1 MAFNAMRLECL
12 GRECGERREG
22 AWSTPTLRGQVEEED
37 LSKGCRVGEVAEK
50 PSDLETKK
58 RECVKEGAV
67 TSS

>member
-1 MAFNAMRLECL
+1 MAFNAVRLECL

-22 AWSTPTLRGQVEEED
+22 TWSITTRRGQVEQED
-37 LSKGCRVGEVAEK
+37 LSKGCRVREVAEK

-67 TSS
+67 SSN